1 MENGIVYNAAVNKY
15 IYPNEKIHKF
25 TLLTIKEQYK
35 TISQKTLYRMIYNK
49 QFCNDNIQNKD
60 NEIWKEIDRTNGVYY
75 ISNSGRVKS
84 LKGYNAIILKPFYNK
99 GGYARVDIVQDGKKT
114 TKLIHRLVA
123 AAFLPFPQ
131 SIEMQ
136 IHHKDFDNTNN
147 AADNLQWLNP
157 AEHRKK
163 HIEKEIKKN
172 G

>member
-84 LKGYNAIILKPFYNK
+84 LKGYNAIILKPFYNE
-99 GGYARVDIVQDGKKT
+99 GGYSRGDIVQDGEKT

>member
-75 ISNSGRVKS
+75 ISNSGRV
-84 LKGYNAIILKPFYNK
+84 
-99 GGYARVDIVQDGKKT
+99 ART
-114 TKLIHRLVA
+114 
-123 AAFLPFPQ
+123 F
-131 SIEMQ
+131 
-136 IHHKDFDNTNN
+136 
-147 AADNLQWLNP
+147 
-157 AEHRKK
+157 
-163 HIEKEIKKN
+163 
-172 G
+172 